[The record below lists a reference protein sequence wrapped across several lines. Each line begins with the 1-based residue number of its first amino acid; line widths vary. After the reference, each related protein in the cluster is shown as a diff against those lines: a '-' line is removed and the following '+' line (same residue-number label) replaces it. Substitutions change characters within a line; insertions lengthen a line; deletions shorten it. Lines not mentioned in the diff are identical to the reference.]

1 MSKLSHAALHD
12 RIAWVERRLERR
24 RSRLLDTARESAAA
38 ASRTA
43 TKFLP
48 IAAALGAGLVALYF
62 TRRRRPLPRSYSAY
76 RARYADPVPRRAV
89 RWASLAGILGSVVR
103 IATSPQLRALW
114 YGYRRAKERRNY

>member
-12 RIAWVERRLERR
+12 RIAWVERRLARR

-48 IAAALGAGLVALYF
+48 LAAALGAGLVALYF
-62 TRRRRPLPRSYSAY
+62 TRRRSHPRSYSAY
-76 RARYADPVPRRAV
+76 RARYVDPPPRRAV

-114 YGYRRAKERRNY
+114 YGYRRARDRRNY